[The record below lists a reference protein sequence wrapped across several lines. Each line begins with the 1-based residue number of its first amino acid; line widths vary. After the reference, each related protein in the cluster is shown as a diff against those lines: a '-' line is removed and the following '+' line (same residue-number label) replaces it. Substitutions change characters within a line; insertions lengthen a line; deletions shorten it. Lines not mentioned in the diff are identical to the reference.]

1 MPPLPPLERIGPATW
16 ELAPSWREG
25 MRVPVRVFATDE
37 LLAGMDDKVFEQAAN
52 VATLPGIVEASFV
65 MPDAHWGYGFPIGGG
80 AAIDPRSG
88 VVSPGGIGFDINCGM
103 RLVRTDLSWPE
114 VKPRIRQLVDAL
126 AERVPAGV
134 GREGFVRVHRS
145 EFPEVLREGA
155 RWAVRR
161 GYGTQEDLRFTESGG
176 CLPGADPECVSEKAI
191 ERGLRQLGTLGSG
204 NHYLEVQVLHARAV
218 FDAALARAFGVDRP
232 EPRPCSRANA
242 STARV
247 TPSPAT

>member
-1 MPPLPPLERIGPATW
+1 
-16 ELAPSWREG
+16 

-65 MPDAHWGYGFPIGGG
+65 MPDAHWGYGFPIGGV